1 MEVSYPPKGHFDIN
15 CPSLVKR
22 GIKVYGK
29 LWWEFYIPASRE
41 RDFFEGQA
49 ERDGIDEYVACK
61 GCETAVGKRKRED
74 DERAAAAPD
83 NECQSGEANIQHAKK
98 ATKQVWI
105 SPMFL

>member
-1 MEVSYPPKGHFDIN
+1 
-15 CPSLVKR
+15 
-22 GIKVYGK
+22 VYGK

-74 DERAAAAPD
+74 E
-83 NECQSGEANIQHAKK
+83 GVQHE
-98 ATKQVWI
+98 VLE
-105 SPMFL
+105 SPSITHIAGPSACCSAGLCFGLPLCTC